1 MTSLDS
7 KMNKLIQNTGFSR
20 IVEYIFTFVDEET
33 LDLCNLVCKS
43 WNDFL
48 DNSKFLWTTRLRR
61 CLRKQIR
68 VRDFGQVRCCEFVEA
83 YPDWARGCS
92 CSRGATVFDQQIN
105 VLDLKKM
112 YILMKMYCTDG
123 NEYEVGESPLHY
135 AVKIGRSDIVES
147 LSKTSLDFD
156 SAIELYL
163 VTPFHIAC
171 CEGHLEIVLLL
182 LPKESINLNAKN
194 FLGMTPFLWA
204 CLNGRTE
211 IVNLLLKVAHLKGIN
226 INDPDSAGMTPLH
239 WACSKG
245 HNFTV
250 DLLIR
255 DSRIDINAKDRS
267 GSTALHYA
275 GINGHLKTVQQ
286 FPAKE

>member
-1 MTSLDS
+1 
-7 KMNKLIQNTGFSR
+7 MNKLIQNTGFSH
-20 IVEYIFTFVDEET
+20 IVEYIFTLVDEET

-43 WNDFL
+43 WNDFIE
-48 DNSKFLWTTRLRR
+48 NSKFLWTTRLRR
-61 CLRKQIR
+61 YLSKQIR
-68 VRDFGQVRCCEFVEA
+68 IREFGQVRCCEFVEA
-83 YPDWARGCS
+83 YPNWARGCS
-92 CSRGATVFDQQIN
+92 CSEATEFDERLN

-112 YILMKMYCTDG
+112 YILMKMYCSNTDG
-123 NEYEVGESPLHY
+123 KEYEVGESPLHY

-147 LSKTSLDFD
+147 LSKTSLDFNA
-156 SAIELYL
+156 AIELYL

-182 LPKESINLNAKN
+182 LQKESINLNARN

-211 IVNLLLKVAHLKGIN
+211 IVNLLLKVALMKGIN
-226 INDPDSAGMTPLH
+226 INDPDNAGMTPLH

-250 DLLIR
+250 DLLLR
-255 DSRIDINAKDRS
+255 DSGIDINAKDRS

-275 GINGHLKTVQQ
+275 GINGHLKTVEL
-286 FPAKE
+286 FHNKE